1 VPFSVE
7 IVRPSKS
14 LEEWGD
20 FPFEYEDVRFCD
32 QNGVFLFE
40 RRVID
45 WGRSVHA
52 VREEAIRRGRDQWT
66 AGGDPTSMETI
77 PSDAVLAS
85 TSSLSEEWG
94 KMRGHL
100 GHYDGVGFANAIKGV
115 ESLFDGTG
123 GSCIRT
129 IRQHYDIGQMKLYGL
144 TGEEVRKAKRSVW
157 IAAVYGLDAA
167 IVYLD
172 QGPELGCAQEWYRAR
187 LIEIF
192 RRAKA
197 EGRGITLFSDELC
210 REQDERM
217 LKDIM
222 RRKIAPIESLF
233 ADPPPAEP
241 PTWE

>member
-32 QNGVFLFE
+32 QSGVFLFE

-52 VREEAIRRGRDQWT
+52 VRDEAIRRERDRL
-66 AGGDPTSMETI
+66 AEGGDPASMEAV
-77 PSDAVLAS
+77 PSDGVLAS
-85 TSSLSEEWG
+85 TSALSEGFE
-94 KMRGHL
+94 KMRGNL
-100 GHYDGVGFANAIKGV
+100 GHYDGIGFANRIKDV
-115 ESLFDGTG
+115 ESLFHGWG
-123 GSCIRT
+123 RRCLQA
-129 IRQHYDIGQMKLYGL
+129 IRQDYDIAAMRQAKSR
-144 TGEEVRKAKRSVW
+144 EEAAHKASRSVW

-167 IVYLD
+167 IAYLE

-187 LIEIF
+187 LVEVF

-197 EGRGITLFSDELC
+197 EGRGIALSPDELC
-210 REQDERM
+210 REREERM

-222 RRKIAPIESLF
+222 RKKIAPIESLF